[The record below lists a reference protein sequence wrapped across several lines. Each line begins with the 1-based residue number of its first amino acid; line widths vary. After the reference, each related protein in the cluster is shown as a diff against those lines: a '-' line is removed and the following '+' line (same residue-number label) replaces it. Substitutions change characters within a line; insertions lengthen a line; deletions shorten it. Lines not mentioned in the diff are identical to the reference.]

1 MKRKNVDGA
10 VYSESVRVKTNEDTI
25 RSYVPKK
32 GIDIS
37 FTPVYEDE
45 GNKRGNKEFFAT
57 LVGSDIV
64 PETSITQRDLMNEVS
79 KWKNIVS
86 DRVRTQNKEP
96 IKHKIVTN
104 VDRELLSGSDILKVR
119 LDNLDEKDI
128 NTDPKTGKRSAIVCD
143 EEAKEV

>member
-1 MKRKNVDGA
+1 MKRKNIDGG
-10 VYSESVRVKTNEDTI
+10 VYSESVRIRTSEDEI

-64 PETSITQRDLMNEVS
+64 PETSITQRDLMNEVA

-86 DRVRTQNKEP
+86 DRVRTQRKEP
-96 IKHKIVTN
+96 VKHKIVTN
-104 VDRELLSGSDILKVR
+104 VDRELLVGSDILKVR
-119 LDNLDEKDI
+119 LDNVDEKDI
-128 NTDPKTGKRSAIVCD
+128 SISPDTGKRSAIVCD